1 MFKRRKGDSPGD
13 APGDAP
19 GEPEGVEDD
28 GDGSA
33 DEDRAQA
40 DEGEAGLTPRPNGP
54 WDDSEVEDPEPRLD
68 LGGVWIRGF
77 DGLHL
82 QVQMDESTGVVSV
95 VTLTRGDAAL
105 QIQAFAA
112 PRSAGI
118 WPDVRAQLVGSI
130 TSSGGLVEEA
140 PGEFGVELRARV
152 PGQGGALQPARFV
165 GVDGPRWFLRG
176 LYLGSAAAPGGAPDL
191 EDAFR
196 DIVVVRGQ
204 DAMAPGDLITMTLPP
219 EAQATR
225 M

>member
-13 APGDAP
+13 VSGDS
-19 GEPEGVEDD
+19 EGDD
-28 GDGSA
+28 QDARGSA
-33 DEDRAQA
+33 DEASPA
-40 DEGEAGLTPRPNGP
+40 SDEAETGLTPRPNGP
-54 WDDSEVEDPEPRLD
+54 WDDSEVEGPDPRLD

-82 QVQMDESTGVVSV
+82 QVQMDESTGAVSV
-95 VTLTRGDAAL
+95 VTLTQGDAAL
-105 QIQAFAA
+105 QVQAFAA

-118 WPDVRAQLVGSI
+118 WPDVRAQLIGSI

-176 LYLGSAAAPGGAPDL
+176 LYLGSAAPPGGAPAL

-204 DAMAPGDLITMTLPP
+204 DAMAPGELIAMKLPP
-219 EAQATR
+219 DAQATR
-225 M
+225 A

>member
-13 APGDAP
+13 VSGDS
-19 GEPEGVEDD
+19 EGDD
-28 GDGSA
+28 QDALGPA
-33 DEDRAQA
+33 DEASPA
-40 DEGEAGLTPRPNGP
+40 SDEGETGLTPRPNGP
-54 WDDSEVEDPEPRLD
+54 WDDSEVEGPDPRLD

-82 QVQMDESTGVVSV
+82 QVQMDESTGAVSV
-95 VTLTRGDAAL
+95 VTLTQGDAAL
-105 QIQAFAA
+105 QVQAFAA

-118 WPDVRAQLVGSI
+118 WPDVRAQLIGSI

-176 LYLGSAAAPGGAPDL
+176 LYLGSAAPPGGAPAL

-204 DAMAPGDLITMTLPP
+204 DAMAPGELISMKLPP
-219 EAQATR
+219 DAQATR
-225 M
+225 A

>member
-1 MFKRRKGDSPGD
+1 MFKRRRGDSPDDASGD
-13 APGDAP
+13 SGAVDQDA
-19 GEPEGVEDD
+19 V
-28 GDGSA
+28 
-33 DEDRAQA
+33 DEDSSTG
-40 DEGEAGLTPRPNGP
+40 DVGEASLTPRPNGP
-54 WDDSEVEDPEPRLD
+54 WDDSEVEGPDPRLD

-95 VTLTRGDAAL
+95 VTLTQGEAAL
-105 QIQAFAA
+105 QVQAFAA

-118 WPDVRAQLVGSI
+118 WSDVRAQLIGSI

-140 PGEFGVELRARV
+140 PGEFGVELKARV

-176 LYLGSAAAPGGAPDL
+176 LYLGSAATPGGAPDL
-191 EDAFR
+191 ETAFR

-204 DAMAPGDLITMTLPP
+204 DAMAPGELIVMKLPP
-219 EAQATR
+219 DAQATR
-225 M
+225 A